1 MNGEPQGIA
10 FLRGIDDRLL
20 ALKTVNDAMGMR
32 YWDFGVLYRPGL
44 RDDQAKLINLFAPN
58 DVKKALEQ
66 ICTSAATHYYQTFR
80 VCPEVKVSLS
90 ALSNYCI
97 NIMATVCMNSKEPK
111 VSVSTACDIKN
122 PRNCGPLE
130 KAMTIFERISPFRST
145 HSPDDFSSGI
155 LSDTMQ
161 PVEEEGGS
169 LVRQLFHEV
178 WLFDAVPLGASGT
191 VSKTVKAPDNV
202 GRWAIT
208 SSFWSPGQR
217 YSVCFSET
225 SRKVCADLGSFGQL
239 GQPSYSRVAL
249 SPSRPTDTKILT
261 LKFLST
267 GSTSVTFVLRQSLQQ
282 LQRTAVQWLP
292 YPFLASHTLITNKRY
307 VSKKTER
314 DEAEEIYKR
323 IVLDAD
329 KPLFSDS
336 LEKSSHDTSMP
347 RDIFKFLPL
356 QPADVPLR
364 RARRDTEYRNSFL
377 SDIIKSL
384 SVDLYQFKRMKM
396 LQQVDR
402 QTIETLEDR
411 IGSLISD
418 MLRFSDCEN
427 QSACGYSEYSSPHK
441 PKERSIAL
449 TAIATSLLCE
459 ASASART
466 VCGGITFL
474 IQSLLKNWQE
484 ESTDLDGLIDLGHPT
499 DKEWFLKALIL
510 QVSRDCAAYQ
520 CLRNDEAWYNLV
532 SSFYSLDEGWKWD
545 IRCLAALAYMGTN
558 ATSEIMRIKLATMSN
573 AYPDWCAGL
582 GQSARDWLVVRD
594 LHRSGDVLVNALGIL
609 AFVSPG
615 AERRSM
621 DWDPLAI
628 WLYEQQLQDGTFEN
642 AILPTNIRN
651 LTMETKG
658 HGKANVGLRILAR
671 KRQRSRRGLTPDDY
685 YPVRITVL
693 QEGVTPGTLHQTVCL
708 KTLSPIVT
716 TMEITHGLYT
726 GFSTSLD
733 NIAILPNSSS
743 LSFVTL
749 PTVSTFA
756 THFVLEG
763 FRRGEPLCYILGA
776 TEPRHNYEPLHLA
789 PVAIAARHPVEGL
802 IGLALISHP
811 DLDYRPSRTRRQ
823 ASQLLREPPNYFL
836 KRARRGMLDDS
847 IDTVCFQGGACSCA
861 ESSCGV
867 KCGLCAKDTM
877 ADLEALMSKENTFG
891 ALLRVIDSQK
901 VLVGN
906 SFYTHLSTDVR
917 EKSGPAKVQIS
928 DKLDIWLRDCN
939 PRCQATTPAKQ
950 DRFFIIGEA
959 GALTLDTSG
968 R

>member
-1 MNGEPQGIA
+1 
-10 FLRGIDDRLL
+10 
-20 ALKTVNDAMGMR
+20 
-32 YWDFGVLYRPGL
+32 
-44 RDDQAKLINLFAPN
+44 
-58 DVKKALEQ
+58 
-66 ICTSAATHYYQTFR
+66 
-80 VCPEVKVSLS
+80 
-90 ALSNYCI
+90 
-97 NIMATVCMNSKEPK
+97 
-111 VSVSTACDIKN
+111 
-122 PRNCGPLE
+122 
-130 KAMTIFERISPFRST
+130 
-145 HSPDDFSSGI
+145 
-155 LSDTMQ
+155 MQ

-191 VSKTVKAPDNV
+191 VSKTLKAPDNV

-217 YSVCFSET
+217 VLCDANKVEITSRKDVFMEIDLPKHAYINETIAAKVSVTAVKPFKERQYSVCFSET

-267 GSTSVTFVLRQSLQQ
+267 GSTSVTFVLRQESSFPGKHHCEVGEIEDTVRLEIVI
-282 LQRTAVQWLP
+282 A
-292 YPFLASHTLITNKRY
+292 
-307 VSKKTER
+307 ER

-347 RDIFKFLPL
+347 RDIFSISEHRSPTDVNVMVTNVYVHMPSSEAVHSFSVEISKFLPL
-356 QPADVPLR
+356 QPADVPLK

-573 AYPDWCAGL
+573 GKLVPFWTAGHYPVLKSKTSSFEDASG
-582 GQSARDWLVVRD
+582 ARKIK
-594 LHRSGDVLVNALGIL
+594 SGDVLVNALGIL

-642 AILPTNIRN
+642 AIDTYFAARALFEYRFRKIAIDKSNDLSVTISCPTCDTYKVNITESAAEIHLPTNIRN

-968 R
+968 